1 MTHGGGG
8 GGVSGRGDRGWCC
21 SYSTR
26 AAISTVSHQGTGR
39 RENRAESLRR
49 SPADRRGPTSLCRR
63 RWNHLCCCVP
73 LSEGPTLRPLTRKR
87 GREHGL
93 FFSPLSAFLKE
104 LGERVK
110 PHDATGVT
118 NRKQLIHPQ
127 LTCSPEREGGRVITQ
142 GHFSLSLGF
151 FGFE

>member
-8 GGVSGRGDRGWCC
+8 GGISGRGDRGWCC

-49 SPADRRGPTSLCRR
+49 SPADCRGPTSLCRR

-93 FFSPLSAFLKE
+93 FPPF
-104 LGERVK
+104 ERVSQRAQRASQTARCDRRDQQETAHS
-110 PHDATGVT
+110 PSANMQPRERGRTG
-118 NRKQLIHPQ
+118 NNSR
-127 LTCSPEREGGRVITQ
+127 
-142 GHFSLSLGF
+142 SL
-151 FGFE
+151 